1 MRRSVVRGL
10 GVGVWLVVAACGGT
24 KGGDLDAG
32 APTDGELQDAPLAD
46 GDARDGAS
54 SDADSSDGGPR
65 SPCDLVVAVEGG
77 LSFPATGERATEEG
91 VAYWSI
97 ASSVNGSGRPNV
109 EAMGW
114 SRDGT
119 LRLLG
124 YLQPSAEALP
134 ASPTEEH
141 LVDRTPGMSFYRF
154 PRRGEVLDSV
164 ALSPGDALWMW
175 FEIAQGPPP
184 ECPLLPAGA
193 RTIVDR
199 TPGTPLA
206 TCAAQNDVVAAELM
220 VAIAR
225 TIRVIGCM
233 AQEILAAPI
242 TTCDV
247 EELSLL
253 GPAMGATADALDRLP
268 LELPPPLD
276 SSRFTDQDTEAIS
289 RFIEQ
294 TERIK
299 NARVGRELMVRA
311 LRLAAFVTSVVG
323 YFTELADAWGDLAN
337 AHEELECCRGGNVG
351 GRTGCTCAERFP
363 PSDTSEGGN
372 PVWRRVAGDP
382 TSYVCEPCPEGSVWD
397 PTAPTPVGELLF
409 RSRERP
415 WGDRGACVLDYEP
428 PEWTACPRIGGDVD
442 WDAVRDRA
450 QGFVDTVGDPRVQL
464 VELAPRGG
472 ICPSSTS
479 ARLYVPCGSS
489 GDEYFATSA
498 GGAVS
503 VLSPALDR
511 FGRLDWVF
519 HPGYRPR
526 GLLERGELSPG
537 TSDGFG
543 TLWTRGGAGSRDDAV
558 LCDESLAVP
567 TVGGRSTGTPLVAY
581 PEEGPLADAERES
594 LGLPEGSWCWDT
606 VDLID
611 MGHHPETSGVCP
623 PDLAGHLF
631 VIFVPGSLTQP
642 REPEHA
648 ERRCVGAV
656 GSDTCLPPQ
665 ALPIP
670 GACGASWIGAPDGCV
685 ADPHYRPREGE
696 RERHGI
702 TPSSLAY
709 ADCCR
714 DFPDGFMCRGVVGS
728 LTCLGAFNLSL
739 TELADVGGAWPKE
752 LSTARAPEPTA
763 VREGA
768 GLSAYGAQLAAPYGF
783 FVDQAGYCESGA
795 TTAATTADEGRAI
808 CAPTFEELFGEG
820 LSPEPVSPEPPS
832 GGGGGSRG
840 ACRRVD
846 TWETDRWDWFLQAH
860 ESYVAQLRETDDRWE
875 RMSFYFREQILNV
888 RGAEFWV
895 ITDDEGVYRAAALLQ
910 KPSETVI
917 IDGEEDDVLMP
928 GFELEALASSARGYG
943 GQLLGCI
950 LDDLLARGDLPLTA
964 FPAPGAVDWWAGQAA
979 RVNADARP
987 LEAVQPD
994 PDSEGWVFREPC
1006 DEPRAEP
1013 FFVYRGV
1020 TTTPERMVSRGGFP
1034 SRGTDTSLL
1043 AHLRSGDATA
1053 STSGWISNTRSAD
1066 VAAEY
1071 AFRTRNRSGRDDVD
1085 AFVYR
1090 VALDGS
1096 RRTCVSPTGN
1106 PARTDEGVWADAS
1119 QWVQDNYASLSDSDE
1134 LKDTWIREAEVSAWN
1149 GVPLERVDCGWRGD
1163 GFRWSRATWTLVHGN
1178 PATCPE
1184 RPPLP

>member
-1 MRRSVVRGL
+1 
-10 GVGVWLVVAACGGT
+10 
-24 KGGDLDAG
+24 
-32 APTDGELQDAPLAD
+32 
-46 GDARDGAS
+46 
-54 SDADSSDGGPR
+54 
-65 SPCDLVVAVEGG
+65 
-77 LSFPATGERATEEG
+77 
-91 VAYWSI
+91 
-97 ASSVNGSGRPNV
+97 
-109 EAMGW
+109 
-114 SRDGT
+114 
-119 LRLLG
+119 
-124 YLQPSAEALP
+124 
-134 ASPTEEH
+134 
-141 LVDRTPGMSFYRF
+141 
-154 PRRGEVLDSV
+154 
-164 ALSPGDALWMW
+164 
-175 FEIAQGPPP
+175 
-184 ECPLLPAGA
+184 
-193 RTIVDR
+193 
-199 TPGTPLA
+199 
-206 TCAAQNDVVAAELM
+206 M

-233 AQEILAAPI
+233 AQEILGAPI

-363 PSDTSEGGN
+363 PSDTGKGGN
-372 PVWRRVAGDP
+372 PVWRRVASDP

-479 ARLYVPCGSS
+479 AQLYVPCGSS
-489 GDEYFATSA
+489 G
-498 GGAVS
+498 
-503 VLSPALDR
+503 
-511 FGRLDWVF
+511 
-519 HPGYRPR
+519 
-526 GLLERGELSPG
+526 
-537 TSDGFG
+537 
-543 TLWTRGGAGSRDDAV
+543 
-558 LCDESLAVP
+558 
-567 TVGGRSTGTPLVAY
+567 
-581 PEEGPLADAERES
+581 
-594 LGLPEGSWCWDT
+594 
-606 VDLID
+606 
-611 MGHHPETSGVCP
+611 
-623 PDLAGHLF
+623 
-631 VIFVPGSLTQP
+631 
-642 REPEHA
+642 
-648 ERRCVGAV
+648 
-656 GSDTCLPPQ
+656 
-665 ALPIP
+665 
-670 GACGASWIGAPDGCV
+670 
-685 ADPHYRPREGE
+685 
-696 RERHGI
+696 
-702 TPSSLAY
+702 
-709 ADCCR
+709 
-714 DFPDGFMCRGVVGS
+714 
-728 LTCLGAFNLSL
+728 
-739 TELADVGGAWPKE
+739 AWPKE
-752 LSTARAPEPTA
+752 FSTARAPEPTA
-763 VREGA
+763 VREGD
-768 GLSAYGAQLAAPYGF
+768 GLSAYGEQLAAPYGF

-795 TTAATTADEGRAI
+795 TTTDEGRSI

-860 ESYVAQLRETDDRWE
+860 ESYVAELRETDDRWE

-895 ITDDEGVYRAAALLQ
+895 ITDDQGVYRAAALLQ

-917 IDGEEDDVLMP
+917 IDGEEDDVLLP

-964 FPAPGAVDWWAGQAA
+964 FPAEGAVDWWAGQAA

-994 PDSEGWVFREPC
+994 PESEGWVFREPC

-1013 FFVYRGV
+1013 FFAYRGV
-1020 TTTPERMVSRGGFP
+1020 TTTPDRLIARGGFP
-1034 SRGTDTSLL
+1034 SRGADTNLL
-1043 AHLRSGDATA
+1043 EHLRSGDATT

-1119 QWVQDNYASLSDSDE
+1119 QWVQDHYATLPDSDE

-1163 GFRWSRATWTLVHGN
+1163 GSRWSRATWMLVHGN